1 MSLNQVKSVVG
12 HPGWVGLS
20 RVVLLLAVLAG
31 GCTSTSTPPPAGP
44 SPSMASSAPATRHSP
59 PPAGPS
65 WIPGADPLPLRPD
78 GYGEVLPTPPA
89 LVNRTLPT
97 VDQLPPPR
105 GDRYQARVDPVP
117 EAVLRRST
125 WRAACPVGVADL
137 RYLRM
142 SFWGFDGRAHTGE
155 MIVARTEATGVTR
168 VFKALYDERFPIE
181 EMRVVAAAELA
192 AAPTGDGNN
201 TTAFVCRPA
210 VLLGRWSAHAR
221 GLAID
226 VNPFHN
232 PYVRDDL
239 VLPEL
244 ASSYLDRAK
253 VRPGM
258 ILPGDA
264 AVRAFAA
271 IGWSWGGEWSTPV
284 DLQHFSATGD

>member
-1 MSLNQVKSVVG
+1 M
-12 HPGWVGLS
+12 GLS

-31 GCTSTSTPPPAGP
+31 GCTSAPSPPPVVSSSS
-44 SPSMASSAPATRHSP
+44 SPAPPYSP

-89 LVNRTLPT
+89 LVNRSLPT
-97 VDQLPPPR
+97 VDHLPPPT
-105 GDRYQARVDPVP
+105 GDRYEATVDPVP
-117 EAVLRRST
+117 ETVLRRST
-125 WRAACPVGVADL
+125 WRAACPVGVDDL
-137 RYLRM
+137 RYLTM

-155 MIVARTEATGVTR
+155 MIVARTAATDVTR
-168 VFKALYDERFPIE
+168 VFKALYDERFPLE
-181 EMRVVAAAELA
+181 EMRVVQASELA

-221 GLAID
+221 GLAVD

-244 ASSYLDRAK
+244 ASSYVDRAN

-258 ILPGDA
+258 ILPGA
-264 AVRAFAA
+264 TAVRAFAA
-271 IGWSWGGEWSTPV
+271 IGWRWGGEWSTPL